1 MASLAEEADALILAL
16 SNLKKHEKVS
26 LKLLVNLSTQPQLA
40 SKIACSS
47 IISQCKQIMSDR
59 ELLSLVIA
67 LLCNI
72 CRNPE
77 NCRLVVAVTGLV
89 QDTLDLVTAQNPIPG
104 EILQYFLPFLMNISQ
119 LEEARLFIQSKKEV
133 IVPLVLE
140 NLTNRDSVLC
150 KHGSFGVL
158 RNLLLITE
166 EHEWMFD
173 RNILYHLLFP
183 LVGPEDMDEED
194 KDGMIPEIASVVGK
208 KARESDLTARKLAI
222 ESLFILTATLPG
234 RERLIKAKTYP
245 IVRNSDMV
253 EEDEATQE
261 IAYELVNVLILSE
274 EQTKPP
280 PMLEAC
286 STETIQFP
294 SNQK

>member
-1 MASLAEEADALILAL
+1 MSGCLTGISCTICCSRSLAQKTWMRRFAWIF
-16 SNLKKHEKVS
+16 VS
-26 LKLLVNLSTQPQLA
+26 QIHFET
-40 SKIACSS
+40 IAEFF
-47 IISQCKQIMSDR
+47 Q
-59 ELLSLVIA
+59 
-67 LLCNI
+67 
-72 CRNPE
+72 
-77 NCRLVVAVTGLV
+77 
-89 QDTLDLVTAQNPIPG
+89 
-104 EILQYFLPFLMNISQ
+104 
-119 LEEARLFIQSKKEV
+119 
-133 IVPLVLE
+133 
-140 NLTNRDSVLC
+140 
-150 KHGSFGVL
+150 
-158 RNLLLITE
+158 
-166 EHEWMFD
+166 
-173 RNILYHLLFP
+173 
-183 LVGPEDMDEED
+183 D

-208 KARESDLTARKLAI
+208 KARESDLT
-222 ESLFILTATLPG
+222 G